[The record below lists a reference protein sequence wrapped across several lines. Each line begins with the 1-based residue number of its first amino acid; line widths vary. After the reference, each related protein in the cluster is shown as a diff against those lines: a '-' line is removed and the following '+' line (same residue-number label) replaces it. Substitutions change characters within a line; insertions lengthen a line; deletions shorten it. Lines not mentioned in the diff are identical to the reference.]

1 MLLTERVARG
11 DEEIQLPDLPVT
23 PPTMASQLDREPVQ
37 EVKDRHYSRFS
48 MAAEP
53 SLPEPLRTDTS
64 QTSPVVSTS
73 PVTSPSTRP
82 IYPSLPSTTSPS
94 FYDPPSNRPV
104 HTPKQPAAALAQ
116 STPSTSNLEVTTKR
130 SKRKLQK

>member
-1 MLLTERVARG
+1 MT
-11 DEEIQLPDLPVT
+11 
-23 PPTMASQLDREPVQ
+23 SQLDREPVH
-37 EVKDRHYSRFS
+37 EVKDWHSSRFS

-64 QTSPVVSTS
+64 QTTPVVFTS

-82 IYPSLPSTTSPS
+82 IDPSLPSTSATPSVSSPS

-104 HTPKQPAAALAQ
+104 RTPKQPAAALAQ
-116 STPSTSNLEVTTKR
+116 STSSTSNIEVTTKR
-130 SKRKLQK
+130 RKRKLQK